1 MSPEV
6 TTDLAML
13 ERLAA
18 PSGKDVVDIGCG
30 AGGLARALA
39 RRGARVTG
47 IEVSEGQLAAALAHG
62 GGEPEAGVSA
72 PTYRIGAGQSLP
84 LEDKSVDLAI
94 FMRTLH
100 HVPSGELTAALRE
113 AWRVLRSGGA
123 VYVAEPLAQGDYFE
137 LTALIEDEVAVR
149 RAAAEAIAS
158 AGAVG
163 LEKEL
168 SVVYDVRFCVADVAA
183 FRARNVAANPDR
195 GPIFDARA
203 EEIGSAFARLGDA
216 GERPGERCF
225 RQPMRADVLRKAGD
239 GDRA

>member
-1 MSPEV
+1 MAAEV

-18 PSGKDVVDIGCG
+18 PAGMDVVDIGCG
-30 AGGLARALA
+30 GGGLARALA
-39 RRGARVTG
+39 RRGARVIG
-47 IEVSEGQLAAALAHG
+47 VEVSEGQLAAALAHDG
-62 GGEPEAGVSA
+62 DEPGMPA

-84 LEDKSVDLAI
+84 LEDESVELAI

-113 AWRVLRSGGA
+113 ARRVLRPGGA
-123 VYVAEPLAQGDYFE
+123 VYVAEPLARGDYFE
-137 LTALIEDEVAVR
+137 LTALIEDEVGVR
-149 RAAAEAIAS
+149 RAAAEAIAG

-163 LEKEL
+163 LEKEV
-168 SVVYDVRFCVADVAA
+168 SVVYDVRFCLPDVAA

-203 EEIGSAFARLGDA
+203 QEIASAFARLGER

-225 RQPMRADVLRKAGD
+225 RQPMRADVLR
-239 GDRA
+239 RAND